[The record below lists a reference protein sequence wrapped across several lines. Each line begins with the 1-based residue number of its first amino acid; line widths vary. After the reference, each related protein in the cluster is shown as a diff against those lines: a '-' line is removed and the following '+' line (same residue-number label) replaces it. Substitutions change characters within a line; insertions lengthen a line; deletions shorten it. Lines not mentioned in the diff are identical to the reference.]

1 MSDKLGTPG
10 SLATWRSR
18 GLSCPRAVCWGPR
31 ASRAALT
38 HRPRD
43 LARGGGPGGALSPEG
58 GGGGGGGA
66 AAPAGAGDAPA
77 CFCERWPLT
86 YGNDARAGP
95 QSRPLE
101 GRVPGSAARAARCR
115 GASGALTKR
124 PFLAELRR
132 QLALALPRGRRKVG
146 EAGGAGPPVWAC
158 ELRDRG
164 WAGGAGTP
172 RGLLGTWAGPPSRH
186 TSASQT

>member
-1 MSDKLGTPG
+1 M
-10 SLATWRSR
+10 
-18 GLSCPRAVCWGPR
+18 
-31 ASRAALT
+31 
-38 HRPRD
+38 
-43 LARGGGPGGALSPEG
+43 
-58 GGGGGGGA
+58 
-66 AAPAGAGDAPA
+66 APAGAGDAPA
-77 CFCERWPLT
+77 CFCERWLLT

-132 QLALALPRGRRKVG
+132 QLARALPRGRRKVG

-158 ELRDRG
+158 ELRDPWVGRWSGDAARVARDLDWPALPPHLRLPDLRSPELKAVTVPRSSIRQDREQAERVLVLWVEATQAAPRSRSLRG
-164 WAGGAGTP
+164 EPLGVGL
-172 RGLLGTWAGPPSRH
+172 RLLGTLGSLE
-186 TSASQT
+186 S